1 MFDITPADDGRHILF
16 KGRLDASQVESA
28 RSVLGTVTA
37 SCTLDFSELEYIS
50 SLGLGVL
57 LEAQK
62 RLTDAGHGLV
72 VTNLSEHIA
81 DLFKLA
87 GFDLIFEIK

>member
-1 MFDITPADDGRHILF
+1 MFDIKLGDEGRILLS
-16 KGRLDASQVESA
+16 GRLDASQVESV
-28 RSVLGTVTA
+28 RTVLGAVTE
-37 SCTLDFSELEYIS
+37 SCMLDFSELEYIS

-62 RLTDAGHGLV
+62 RLSEAGQGLII
-72 VTNLSEHIA
+72 TNLSVHIR

-87 GFDLIFEIK
+87 GFDLIFEIR

>member
-1 MFDITPADDGRHILF
+1 MFDIRLADDGRILLS
-16 KGRLDASQVESA
+16 GRLDASQVESA
-28 RSVLGTVTA
+28 RTVLGAVKE

-62 RLTDAGHGLV
+62 RLTEAGHGFV
-72 VTNLSEHIA
+72 VTNLSVHIA

-87 GFDLIFEIK
+87 GFDLIFEIR

>member
-1 MFDITPADDGRHILF
+1 MFDIKLAADGRVLLS
-16 KGRLDASQVESA
+16 GRLDASHVKSVRTVLSA
-28 RSVLGTVTA
+28 ITQ

-62 RLTDAGHGLV
+62 RLTEAGHGLV
-72 VTNLSEHIA
+72 ITNLSVHIA

-87 GFDLIFEIK
+87 GFDLIFEIR

>member
-1 MFDITPADDGRHILF
+1 MFDISPADDGRILLS
-16 KGRLDASQVESA
+16 GRLDASRVESV
-28 RSVLGTVTA
+28 RSVLGAVTGT
-37 SCTLDFSELEYIS
+37 CTLDFSELEYIS

-62 RLTDAGHGLV
+62 RLTEAGHGLV
-72 VTNLSEHIA
+72 ITNLSVHIA

-87 GFDLIFEIK
+87 GFDRIFEIR

>member
-1 MFDITPADDGRHILF
+1 MFDISLADDGRILLS
-16 KGRLDASQVESA
+16 GRLDASRVESA
-28 RSVLGTVTA
+28 RSVLGAVTGT
-37 SCTLDFSELEYIS
+37 CTLDFSELEYIS

-72 VTNLSEHIA
+72 ITNLSVHIA

-87 GFDLIFEIK
+87 GFDRIFEIR

>member
-1 MFDITPADDGRHILF
+1 MFDIRLADDGRVVLS
-16 KGRLDASQVESA
+16 GRLDASQVESV
-28 RSVLGTVTA
+28 RTVLGALTE
-37 SCTLDFSELEYIS
+37 SRTLDFSELEYIS

-62 RLTDAGHGLV
+62 RLTDAGHGLT
-72 VTNLSEHIA
+72 VTNLSAHIA

-87 GFDLIFEIK
+87 GFDLIFEIR

>member
-1 MFDITPADDGRHILF
+1 MFDIKLAADGRVLLS
-16 KGRLDASQVESA
+16 GRLDGSQVESV
-28 RSVLGTVTA
+28 RTVLSAITQ

-62 RLTDAGHGLV
+62 RLTEVGHGLV
-72 VTNLSEHIA
+72 ITNLSVHIA

-87 GFDLIFEIK
+87 GFDLIFEIR

>member
-1 MFDITPADDGRHILF
+1 MFDASVAPDGRILF
-16 KGRLDASQVESA
+16 SGRLDASQVEAA
-28 RSVLGTVTA
+28 REVLASVTG

-62 RLTDAGHGLV
+62 RLSERGCMLT
-72 VTNLSEHIA
+72 VTNLNDHIA
-81 DLFKLA
+81 DLFRLA
-87 GFDLIFEIK
+87 GFDLVFDIR

>member
-1 MFDITPADDGRHILF
+1 MFDISTADDGRILLS
-16 KGRLDASQVESA
+16 GRLDASQVESA
-28 RSVLGTVTA
+28 RSVLGTVTGT
-37 SCTLDFSELEYIS
+37 CTLDFSELEYIS

-62 RLTDAGHGLV
+62 RLTEAGHGLV
-72 VTNLSEHIA
+72 ITNLSEHIA

-87 GFDLIFEIK
+87 GFDLIFEIR

>member
-1 MFDITPADDGRHILF
+1 MFDIKLADDGRVLLS
-16 KGRLDASQVESA
+16 GRLDASRVESV
-28 RSVLGTVTA
+28 RTVLGAVTG

-62 RLTDAGHGLV
+62 RLSNDGHGFV
-72 VTNLSEHIA
+72 ITNLSPHIK

-87 GFDLIFEIK
+87 GFDLIFEIR

>member
-1 MFDITPADDGRHILF
+1 MFDIRPADDGRILLS
-16 KGRLDASQVESA
+16 GRLDASQVESV
-28 RSVLGTVTA
+28 RIVLAAVTE
-37 SCTLDFSELEYIS
+37 SHTLDFSELEYIS

-62 RLTDAGHGLV
+62 RLTEAGHRLV
-72 VTNLSEHIA
+72 ITNLSDHIA

-87 GFDLIFEIK
+87 GFDLIFEIR

>member
-1 MFDITPADDGRHILF
+1 MFDIRLVDEGRILLS
-16 KGRLDASQVESA
+16 GRLDASQVDSA
-28 RSVLGTVTA
+28 RAVLGSVTK

-62 RLTDAGHGLV
+62 RLSQTGQGLV
-72 VTNLSEHIA
+72 ITNLSEHIA

-87 GFDLIFEIK
+87 GFHLIFEIR

>member
-1 MFDITPADDGRHILF
+1 MFDIKLAADGRVLLS
-16 KGRLDASQVESA
+16 GRLDASQVESA
-28 RSVLGTVTA
+28 RTVLGAVTQ

-62 RLTDAGHGLV
+62 RLTEAGHGLV
-72 VTNLSEHIA
+72 ITNLSVHIA

-87 GFDLIFEIK
+87 GFDLIFEIR

>member
-1 MFDITPADDGRHILF
+1 MFDIRMADDGRVLLS
-16 KGRLDASQVESA
+16 GRLDASRVESV
-28 RSVLGTVTA
+28 RTVLSAVTG
-37 SCTLDFSELEYIS
+37 SCTLDFSGLEYIS

-62 RLTDAGHGLV
+62 RLTGAGHGLV
-72 VTNLSEHIA
+72 ITNLSTHIA

-87 GFDLIFEIK
+87 GFDRIFEIR

>member
-1 MFDITPADDGRHILF
+1 MLDIKFADDGRILLF
-16 KGRLDASQVESA
+16 GRLDASQVESVRA
-28 RSVLGTVTA
+28 VLGAVTE
-37 SCTLDFSELEYIS
+37 SCILDFSELEYIS

-62 RLTDAGHGLV
+62 RLTDAGHGLII
-72 VTNLSEHIA
+72 TNLSVHIA

-87 GFDLIFEIK
+87 GFDLIFEIR

>member
-1 MFDITPADDGRHILF
+1 MFDIKLAADGRVLLS
-16 KGRLDASQVESA
+16 GRLDASQVESV
-28 RSVLGTVTA
+28 RTVLGAVTQ

-62 RLTDAGHGLV
+62 RLSEAGHGLV
-72 VTNLSEHIA
+72 ITNLSVHIA

-87 GFDLIFEIK
+87 GFDLIFEIR

>member
-1 MFDITPADDGRHILF
+1 MFDIKLAADGRVLLS
-16 KGRLDASQVESA
+16 GRLDASQVESV
-28 RSVLGTVTA
+28 RSVLGAVTQ
-37 SCTLDFSELEYIS
+37 SCILDFSELEYIS

-62 RLTDAGHGLV
+62 RLTEAGHGLV
-72 VTNLSEHIA
+72 ITNLSVHIA

-87 GFDLIFEIK
+87 GFDLIFEIR

>member
-1 MFDITPADDGRHILF
+1 MFEIEATEDGRIRLS
-16 KGRLDASQVESA
+16 GRLDASQVERA
-28 RSVLGTVTA
+28 RAVLATLSH

-62 RLTDAGHGLV
+62 RLGETGCRLE
-72 VTNLSEHIA
+72 VTNLSDHID
-81 DLFKLA
+81 DLFRLA
-87 GFDLIFEIK
+87 GFDQIFDVK

>member
-1 MFDITPADDGRHILF
+1 MFDIRMTDDGDRVVLS
-16 KGRLDASQVESA
+16 GRLDASQVERV
-28 RSVLGTVTA
+28 RSVLGGLNG

-62 RLTDAGHGLV
+62 RLTNAGHGLV
-72 VTNLSEHIA
+72 ITNLSEHIT
-81 DLFKLA
+81 DLFRLA
-87 GFDLIFEIK
+87 GFDMIFEIR

>member
-1 MFDITPADDGRHILF
+1 MFDIKLAADGRVLLS
-16 KGRLDASQVESA
+16 GRLDASQVESV
-28 RSVLGTVTA
+28 RTVLGAVTE

-62 RLTDAGHGLV
+62 RLTEAGHGLV
-72 VTNLSEHIA
+72 ITNLSVHIA

-87 GFDLIFEIK
+87 GFDLIFEIR

>member
-1 MFDITPADDGRHILF
+1 MLDIKLADDGRILLS
-16 KGRLDASQVESA
+16 GRLDASQVE
-28 RSVLGTVTA
+28 RVRTVLGAVTE

-62 RLTDAGHGLV
+62 RLTDAGHGLII
-72 VTNLSEHIA
+72 TNLSVHIA

-87 GFDLIFEIK
+87 GFDLIFEIR

>member
-1 MFDITPADDGRHILF
+1 MFDIRLADDGRILLS
-16 KGRLDASQVESA
+16 GRLDASQVESV
-28 RSVLGTVTA
+28 RTVLGTVTG

-62 RLTDAGHGLV
+62 RLTDAGQGLII
-72 VTNLSEHIA
+72 TNLSAHIA

-87 GFDLIFEIK
+87 GFDRIFEIR

>member
-1 MFDITPADDGRHILF
+1 MFDIKLGDEGQILLS
-16 KGRLDASQVESA
+16 GRLDASQVDSV
-28 RSVLGTVTA
+28 RTVLGAVTE

-57 LEAQK
+57 LSLQK
-62 RLTDAGHGLV
+62 RLSEVGHGLV
-72 VTNLSEHIA
+72 MTNLSVHIA

-87 GFDLIFEIK
+87 GFDLIFEIR

>member
-1 MFDITPADDGRHILF
+1 MFDIKLADDGRIQLS
-16 KGRLDASQVESA
+16 GRLDASQVERA
-28 RSVLGTVTA
+28 RTVLGAVTE

-62 RLTDAGHGLV
+62 RLTEVGRGLV
-72 VTNLSEHIA
+72 VTNLSVHIA

-87 GFDLIFEIK
+87 GFDLIFEIR

>member
-1 MFDITPADDGRHILF
+1 MFDIKLAADGRVLLS
-16 KGRLDASQVESA
+16 GRLDASQVESV
-28 RSVLGTVTA
+28 RTVLSAVTQ

-62 RLTDAGHGLV
+62 RLTEAGHGLV
-72 VTNLSEHIA
+72 ITNLSVHIA

-87 GFDLIFEIK
+87 GFDLIFEIR

>member
-1 MFDITPADDGRHILF
+1 MFDIRLVDDGRILLS
-16 KGRLDASQVESA
+16 GRLDASQVESA
-28 RSVLGTVTA
+28 RAVLGAVTE
-37 SCTLDFSELEYIS
+37 SCTLDFAELEYIS

-62 RLTDAGHGLV
+62 RLSESGHGLV
-72 VTNLSEHIA
+72 ITNLSVHIA